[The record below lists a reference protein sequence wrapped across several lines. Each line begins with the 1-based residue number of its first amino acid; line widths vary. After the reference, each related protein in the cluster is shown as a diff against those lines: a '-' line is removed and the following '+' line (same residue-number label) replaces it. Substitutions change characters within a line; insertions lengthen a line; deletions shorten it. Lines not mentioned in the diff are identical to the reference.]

1 MKYTLHIAFDENIGD
16 AVLRTYERVKKFSQS
31 ESHCFA
37 PLLLSSNGQGF
48 EAKRP
53 ELSCPEA
60 DLLLT
65 GLELKLGVLFRW
77 ALTNEVVKL
86 RSDDDITEYFEKI
99 YISNITRESGVDP
112 ELHLSF
118 YVPLYEHE
126 YVHYVE
132 RILRNLPQEYKIVAN
147 IIAVPYDIGIACGFL
162 KSSID
167 REGRNA
173 YMTSVMSE
181 MIDIRQRYDVLKY
194 IILFQNRNLDGWSL
208 NFNRDKFVCTC
219 ADFATFMISSY
230 HDVAKYIEPNRPIF
244 AINTQSYVL
253 DIYHA
258 LNLWV
263 RDLFM
268 KESAQYII
276 DDTDESAEGIADN
289 LFSQLM
295 AKEKAVIKH
304 FVETLKLNDKEYS
317 EPELITV
324 FEEKCYLP
332 ITEIIRRECEGTSPA
347 VRNYLYKKFSNI
359 NNLAYNSSDEQ
370 LFDAIELDRLFI
382 ETLPL
387 EDVLKDSYRQLEE
400 CLQNIKEL
408 KIRILKNEEDIE
420 NIKSQ
425 ISDKDYQNIE
435 LMEDGLQ
442 FSNTIFKTNRT
453 RNRPL
458 SETYKP
464 DLTEPLPSAVDLR
477 PRFPIIKNQGQQGS
491 CTAFSM
497 VSVFEYF
504 LMRLSGSYTD
514 LSEAFTYF
522 NSRKQAGNTA
532 VDKGAS
538 FNDVL
543 KATID
548 FGVCIESL
556 CPYDEHVYN
565 VEPSEESY
573 ADGST
578 RKVTEAKN
586 VEINIQHIKCALAKG
601 LPVVVSVQSIEVM
614 KKNANG
620 FVSYDTN
627 YSETSKDSYHAM
639 VICGYSDREGY
650 FIVRNSW
657 GKNYGDNGYCYF
669 PYSTFRDG
677 GVIDSCYVITGITD
691 AGFANLDN
699 YSLDVV
705 GLSGNNNSA
714 KYEIL
719 RNMLIE
725 KTYLLNESKKK
736 LEQDK
741 HRYSELCN
749 QLGEREVTDL
759 TISQID
765 KQIVEIRKKKD
776 DKSFIDNVFKGRE
789 DNAQLK
795 LLIYRRNCTLL
806 NSIVTSGLLKL
817 NMTYLEEARRIEE
830 TDRLYN
836 SDRDR
841 VLWKNND
848 DMKSYYRQLSPKNFN
863 ISTLIQQALNIEV
876 VQNILNDA
884 KNMMGDIIHK
894 RIGLYESFGELSRIV
909 FEHIAKNSNLSIM
922 NYLNDEHALKFF
934 ENINASSIMA
944 MLNGWV
950 PMGYGEEVIY
960 LSLPGKLSEGTTQ
973 LSNGVNF
980 ICSNDPYRITFLHV
994 ERYDMEHFVIFN
1006 K

>member
-37 PLLLSSNGQGF
+37 PLLLSPDGHGF

-60 DLLLT
+60 DLLLA
-65 GLELKLGVLFRW
+65 GLELKLGIFFRW
-77 ALTNEVVKL
+77 ALNNNVAKL
-86 RSDDDITEYFEKI
+86 RCDDDITEYFEKI
-99 YISNITRESGVDP
+99 YISNVTRENGVDP
-112 ELHLSF
+112 ELHLLF
-118 YVPLYEHE
+118 YVPLYENE
-126 YVHYVE
+126 YIRYVE
-132 RILRNLPQEYKIVAN
+132 RVIANLPRDYKFVVN
-147 IIAVPYDIGIACGFL
+147 IIAIPYDIGEVCGFL
-162 KSSID
+162 KHAID
-167 REGRNA
+167 REERNA
-173 YMTSVMSE
+173 YMTSVMSQAL
-181 MIDIRQRYDVLKY
+181 DIRHRNGILKY

-208 NFNRDKFVCTC
+208 NFNREKFVCTC

-230 HDVAKYIEPNRPIF
+230 HDVAKYVEPNRPIF
-244 AINTQSYVL
+244 AINSQSYVL

-258 LNLWV
+258 INIWI

-268 KESAQYII
+268 RESSQYII
-276 DDTDESAEGIADN
+276 DYTDDSAEGTADH
-289 LFSQLM
+289 LFSQIM
-295 AKEKAVIKH
+295 AKERTVIKQ
-304 FVETLKLNDKEYS
+304 FVDGLKLDNKEYT
-317 EPELITV
+317 ETELKGL
-324 FEEKCYLP
+324 FEERCYSP
-332 ITEIIRRECEGTSPA
+332 ITEIIRVECEGTSPA

-359 NNLAYNSSDEQ
+359 NNLAHDSTDKQ
-370 LFDAIELDRLFI
+370 LLDALELDRLFI

-387 EDVLKDSYRQLEE
+387 EDSLKDSYTQLED
-400 CLQNIKEL
+400 CLHSIREL
-408 KIRILKNEEDIE
+408 KIRIINNEEDIE
-420 NIKSQ
+420 NLRSQ
-425 ISDKDYQNIE
+425 ITDDDYQNIE
-435 LMEDGLQ
+435 LTEDGLQ
-442 FSNTIFKTNRT
+442 FANTIFKTNRT
-453 RNRPL
+453 RNTPL
-458 SETYKP
+458 AETYKP
-464 DLTEPLPSAVDLR
+464 DMTEPLPPAVDLR
-477 PRFPIIKNQGQQGS
+477 SRFPIIKNQGQQGS

-504 LMRLSGSYTD
+504 LMRLSGNYTD

-522 NSRKQAGNTA
+522 NSRKQAGNTEI
-532 VDKGAS
+532 DEGAT

-548 FGVCIESL
+548 SGLCIESL
-556 CPYDEHVYN
+556 CPYDEHTYN

-620 FVSYDTN
+620 FVSYDSSC
-627 YSETSKDSYHAM
+627 SETPKDSYHAM

-657 GKNYGDNGYCYF
+657 GKDYGDNGYCYF
-669 PYSTFRDG
+669 PYSTFRQG
-677 GVIDSCYVITGITD
+677 GVIDSCYVITGISD

-699 YSLDVV
+699 HSYEGA
-705 GLSGNNNSA
+705 GLSGNNDSA

-725 KTYLLNESKKK
+725 KTYLLNEAKKK
-736 LEQDK
+736 LEKDK
-741 HRYSELCN
+741 YRYSELCK

-759 TISQID
+759 NLSQID
-765 KQIVEIRKKKD
+765 KQIAEIRKKKD
-776 DKSFIDNVFKGRE
+776 DKSFIDNVFNGRE

-795 LLIYRRNCTLL
+795 LLINRRNCTLL
-806 NSIVTSGLLKL
+806 NTIVTSGLLRL
-817 NMTYLEEARRIEE
+817 NLSYLEESRRLEE

-836 SDRDR
+836 SDRAR
-841 VLWKNND
+841 IVWKTRGELE
-848 DMKSYYRQLSPKNFN
+848 SYYRQLSPKNFN
-863 ISTLIQQALNIEV
+863 ISSLIQQALNIDV
-876 VQNILNDA
+876 VQNILVDT
-884 KNMMGDIIHK
+884 KSMMSDIIHK
-894 RIGLYESFGELSRIV
+894 RIGLYESLGELSRMV
-909 FEHIAKNSNLSIM
+909 FENLASNANLSIM
-922 NYLNDEHALKFF
+922 DYLTDEHGLRFF
-934 ENINASSIMA
+934 ENINSSSIMA

-960 LSLPGKLSEGTTQ
+960 LSIPGKLPEGTTQ
-973 LSNGVNF
+973 LCSSVNF
-980 ICSNDPYRITFLHV
+980 INSTDPYRLTFLHI
-994 ERYDMEHFVIFN
+994 ERYDMEHFAIFN